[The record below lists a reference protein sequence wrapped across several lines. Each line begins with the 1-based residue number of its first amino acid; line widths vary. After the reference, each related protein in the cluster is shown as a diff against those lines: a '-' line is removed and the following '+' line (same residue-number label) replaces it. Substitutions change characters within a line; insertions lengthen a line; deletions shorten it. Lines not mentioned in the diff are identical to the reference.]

1 MFRLNYV
8 IKFFLY
14 KLGFLNKNKWLDR
27 RILVGDHTYGINDK
41 TVLLFKK
48 NDRVVIGKFC
58 SIAVGV
64 KIIASGEHNYKAV
77 SSFPFYAHYL
87 KKNIEK
93 DTYTKGEV
101 NIGNDVWV
109 GANAVILSGVKVGDG
124 AVIAAGSVVTKN
136 IPPYAIVAGVPAK
149 VIKFRFNQDIVDQ
162 LLKIQWWNW
171 DKQFLNDHVDD
182 MYENIEE
189 FIKKYNS
196 R

>member
-8 IKFFLY
+8 IKFFLF
-14 KLGFLNKNKWLDR
+14 KLGFLNKNKLLDR

-87 KKNIEK
+87 KKSIEK
-93 DTYTKGEV
+93 DTYSKGEV

-136 IPPYAIVAGVPAK
+136 IPPYAIAAGVPAK
-149 VIKFRFNQDIVDQ
+149 VIKFRFNQDIVDR

-171 DKQFLNDHVDD
+171 DKQFLNNHVDD

-189 FIKKYNS
+189 FIKKYNN
-196 R
+196 